1 MVVIVI
7 VMVMLKKTLHVPG
20 LILKIDRSS
29 SYCTVGITTVTTTY
43 A

>member
-29 SYCTVGITTVTTTY
+29 YCTVGITTVTTTY